1 MGELM
6 ADTLSLSTDQ
16 LIYFLERH
24 RKNDTEIQ
32 DFDFESALRKIVNE
46 LHEFVPSE
54 GCCIL
59 LDDPGHFVD
68 DDSPK
73 NLVYIAGYGERINP
87 IIGLKTGSFQGLI
100 SQAYRL
106 NAIQILKPNCGEPA
120 ILDKIH
126 LPKEVKDAV
135 CVPLTVSSVTIGVL
149 AIFNKQDSVGFTLKD
164 VRMISTFTS
173 YLCVTIQ
180 TAIDTKKNKE
190 LTKRD
195 NLTGLFNDRF
205 FHIQLEKEIFN
216 AERNKTDLILLFMDL
231 DNFKAINDQ
240 HGHIVGS
247 RTLREVGFVLR
258 ETIQVPNATLARY
271 GGDEYVCIL
280 PGITLEKAVEV
291 SNHVREKIMEKM
303 FMVDRGH
310 EDGSFVSFKGLIS
323 ASIGLASLH
332 DHTLPIDDT
341 RQRKNTLV
349 RLADQAMYDAKDLG
363 KNRISIAKAI
373 K

>member
-1 MGELM
+1 M
-6 ADTLSLSTDQ
+6 ADTQCLSVDQ
-16 LIYFLERH
+16 LTYFLERH
-24 RKNDTEIQ
+24 RKSDSEVQ
-32 DFDFESALRKIVNE
+32 DFDFHGAMKKIVDE
-46 LHEFVPSE
+46 LREFVPAE
-54 GCCIL
+54 GCYIL
-59 LDDPGHFVD
+59 LDDPGQFVEEGT
-68 DDSPK
+68 PK
-73 NLVYIAGYGERINP
+73 NLIYVAGYGEKVTQIL
-87 IIGLKTGSFQGLI
+87 GLKTASFQGLI

-106 NAIQILKPNCGEPA
+106 GTTQILKPNSGEPA

-126 LPKEVKDAV
+126 LPKEVRDAV
-135 CVPLTVSSVTIGVL
+135 CIPLKISSAPIGVL
-149 AIFNKQDSVGFTLKD
+149 AIFNRQESVGFTMKD
-164 VRMISTFTS
+164 VRMINTLGS
-173 YLCVTIQ
+173 YLCMTVQ
-180 TAIDTKKNKE
+180 MAIDTKKNKE

-205 FHIQLEKEIFN
+205 FHIQLEKEIFT

-231 DNFKAINDQ
+231 DKFKAINDQ

-280 PGITLEKAVEV
+280 PGITLDKAIEIA
-291 SNHVREKIMEKM
+291 NQVREKISEKM

-332 DHTLPIDDT
+332 DHTVPIDDT

-349 RLADQAMYDAKDLG
+349 RLADQAMYDAKDKG
-363 KNRISIAKAI
+363 KNCVAIAKQLAG
-373 K
+373 

>member
-1 MGELM
+1 M
-6 ADTLSLSTDQ
+6 AAEIQSLSIDQ
-16 LIYFLERH
+16 LTYFLERH
-24 RKNDTEIQ
+24 RKNDTEIV
-32 DFDFESALRKIVNE
+32 DFDFQAALKKVLEEIR
-46 LHEFVPSE
+46 EFVPSE
-54 GCCIL
+54 GCYIL
-59 LDDPGHFVD
+59 MDDPGQFVEEGA
-68 DDSPK
+68 PK
-73 NLVYIAGYGERINP
+73 NLVYVAGFGEKAP
-87 IIGLKTGSFQGLI
+87 QLLGLKTPSFQGLI

-106 NAIQILKPNCGEPA
+106 GTPQILKQQSGEPA
-120 ILDKIH
+120 VLDKIH

-135 CVPLTVSSVTIGVL
+135 CVPLKILTSTIGVL
-149 AIFNKQDSVGFTLKD
+149 ALFNKQESVGFTMKD
-164 VRMISTFTS
+164 ARMINILAS
-173 YLCVTIQ
+173 YLCMAIQ

-205 FHIQLEKEIFN
+205 FHIQLEKEIFT
-216 AERNKTDLILLFMDL
+216 AERNKSNLILMFLDL
-231 DNFKAINDQ
+231 DNFKSINDQ

-247 RTLREVGFVLR
+247 RTLREIGFVLR
-258 ETIQVPNATLARY
+258 EIIVVPNATLARY

-280 PGITLEKAVEV
+280 PEITIEKAIEV
-291 SNHVREKIMEKM
+291 ANCVREKIIEKM
-303 FMVDRGH
+303 FMIDRGH

-332 DHTLPIDDT
+332 DHTLPIDDI

-363 KNRISIAKAI
+363 KNCVSVAKPA

>member
-1 MGELM
+1 M
-6 ADTLSLSTDQ
+6 ADTLSLSVDRLT
-16 LIYFLERH
+16 YFLERH
-24 RKNDTEIQ
+24 RKNETEVM
-32 DFDFESALRKIVNE
+32 DFDFEAALKKIMDE
-46 LHEFVPSE
+46 LKEFVPSE
-54 GCCIL
+54 GCLIL
-59 LDDPGHFVD
+59 LDDPQHFVEEGI
-68 DDSPK
+68 PK
-73 NLVYIAGYGERINP
+73 NLVYVAGYGDKIQQLL
-87 IIGLKTGSFQGLI
+87 GLKTASFQGLI

-106 NAIQILKPNCGEPA
+106 GTTQILKPNSGEPA

-126 LPKEVKDAV
+126 LPKEVRDAV
-135 CVPLTVSSVTIGVL
+135 CVPIKIATFTIGVL
-149 AIFNKQDSVGFTLKD
+149 AIYNKQDSAGFNLKD
-164 VRMISTFTS
+164 VRMINTFTS
-173 YLCVTIQ
+173 YLCMTIQ

-216 AERNKTDLILLFMDL
+216 AERNKTDLVLLFMDL

-247 RTLREVGFVLR
+247 RTLREIGFVLR
-258 ETIQVPNATLARY
+258 EVIHVPNATLARY

-280 PGITLEKAVEV
+280 PGIPLDKAIEV
-291 SNHVREKIMEKM
+291 SNQVREKIFEKM

-310 EDGSFVSFKGLIS
+310 EDGSFVSFKGLLS

-349 RLADQAMYDAKDLG
+349 RLADQAMYDAKDQG
-363 KNRISIAKAI
+363 KNCVSVAKTI